1 MSLTAAEKQRRYRD
15 RKRDSGE
22 GDRQGM
28 KILNVWLPL
37 LAKVSLTR
45 LARHNQLTVPE
56 QLTRLIFE
64 SDKQMTN
71 TLSDVELDKYLLP
84 VPVK

>member
-1 MSLTAAEKQRRYRD
+1 MALTAAEKQQRYRD

-22 GDRQGM
+22 GDKQGM

-37 LAKVSLTR
+37 LAKVGLMR
-45 LARHNQLTVPE
+45 LARHNQLTVPD

-64 SDKQMTN
+64 SDKQATS
-71 TLSDVELDKYLLP
+71 TLSDIELDKYLLP
-84 VPVK
+84 VSVK